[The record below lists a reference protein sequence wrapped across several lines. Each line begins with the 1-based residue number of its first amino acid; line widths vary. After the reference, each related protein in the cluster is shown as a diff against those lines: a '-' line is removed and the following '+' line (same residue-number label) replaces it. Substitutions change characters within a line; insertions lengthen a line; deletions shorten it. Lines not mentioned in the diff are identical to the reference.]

1 MSDAEK
7 KSDGAPSE
15 GKGPERTPPT
25 EAEASTDV
33 APYLRISILTGF
45 PEMFTG
51 PFADGMLRI
60 AQKSGKVEIRILNL
74 RDFTDD
80 PHRSIDDYPYGGGP
94 GMILKIGPV
103 VRALESLP
111 EPLCEGREVL
121 LLTPQG
127 ERLDQ
132 PMVRQLLAVRD
143 IVLVIGRYKGVDER
157 VRSFVTREVSIG
169 DYVLSGGEPAA
180 IVIADCLARLVPG
193 VMGDIESAESDSFER
208 TVLDS
213 GYYTRPEEF
222 RGLKVPEVYLSGHHA
237 RIAEARREDALQ
249 RTWSRR
255 PDLLEEAE
263 LTPSEE
269 KWLAEQGWSRETD

>member
-1 MSDAEK
+1 M
-7 KSDGAPSE
+7 
-15 GKGPERTPPT
+15 T
-25 EAEASTDV
+25 ESG
-33 APYLRISILTGF
+33 PYLRISILTGF
-45 PEMFTG
+45 PGMFDG
-51 PFADGMLRI
+51 PFDDGMLRI
-60 AQKSGKVEIRILNL
+60 ARESGKVEFRILNL

-94 GMILKIGPV
+94 GMILKIEPV

-111 EPLCEGREVL
+111 PALGDRREVL

-132 PMVRQLLAVRD
+132 PLVRQLLAARD
-143 IVLVIGRYKGVDER
+143 VVLVIGRYKGVDDR

-180 IVIADCLARLVPG
+180 VVIADCLARLVPG
-193 VMGDIESAESDSFER
+193 VMGDIESAEGDSFER

-222 RGLKVPEVYLSGHHA
+222 RGLTVPEVYLSGHHA
-237 RIAEARREDALQ
+237 RIEEARRLDALQ
-249 RTWSRR
+249 RTLNRR
-255 PDLLEEAE
+255 PDLLEGADLSESE
-263 LTPSEE
+263 RTWLRDRGWNEGTP
-269 KWLAEQGWSRETD
+269 RESGKTK